1 MREAVCDKRQRKNK
15 MSNNKQYKKSRV
27 LNGVLG
33 GLLALV
39 VAGGVAFVGVLSN
52 GFKNWD
58 NIKPPAQEEP
68 NSPEDNTTKG
78 EASIE
83 NGESAGIRL
92 MAMKIPVADYK
103 TYGVSVQAETAY
115 TVTATV
121 YPEDAAN
128 KKIDWSV
135 AFANASSTWASG
147 KKVTDYVTV
156 TPSSDGALTAVI
168 QNVAAFGEQ
177 IVVKTVSR
185 DNAEAYATLNVEY
198 LQRTTGY
205 TLTLDDKTYST
216 TGTKTNSVTP
226 DFSIGEGC
234 KVNIVANKSTVYT
247 RANTDKAEYITV
259 KPTEAFKSALAKA
272 GSDFAAREYGLTLS
286 GLSYGWFDST
296 FVQGL
301 TNAQKNKLISAIKG
315 FSGNAYEIAIYTANG
330 GTQLATFG
338 ITLDSSVI
346 VGQKGVESITTDKT
360 ELVF

>member
-1 MREAVCDKRQRKNK
+1 
-15 MSNNKQYKKSRV
+15 MSNNKQYKKSKV

-68 NSPEDNTTKG
+68 NTPEDDTTKG

-92 MAMKIPVADYK
+92 MAMKIPVAEYK

-128 KKIDWSV
+128 QKVDWSV
-135 AFANASSTWASG
+135 SFANASSTWASG

-177 IVVKTVSR
+177 IIVKTTSR

-205 TLTLDDKTYST
+205 TLTLNDKTYST

-226 DFSIGEGC
+226 DFSVGKGC
-234 KVNIVANKSTVYT
+234 NVNLVVNKSTVYT

-259 KPTEAFKSALAKA
+259 KPTEAFKSALVEA
-272 GSDFAAREYGLTLS
+272 GSDFVPREYGLTSS

-346 VGQKGVESITTDKT
+346 EGQKGVESITTDKT

>member
-1 MREAVCDKRQRKNK
+1 MKNKKGKLMASLTAAAAAVCMVTFGAITNK
-15 MSNNKQYKKSRV
+15 ANN
-27 LNGVLG
+27 
-33 GLLALV
+33 A
-39 VAGGVAFVGVLSN
+39 A
-52 GFKNWD
+52 
-58 NIKPPAQEEP
+58 KPGNQEEQA
-68 NSPEDNTTKG
+68 SSYG
-78 EASIE
+78 ETEITS
-83 NGESAGIRL
+83 GESAGIRL
-92 MAMKIPVADYK
+92 MAMKIPVAEYK

-121 YPEDAAN
+121 YPADAAN
-128 KKIDWSV
+128 QKVDWSV
-135 AFANASSTWASG
+135 SFANASSTWASG

-177 IVVKTVSR
+177 IIVKTTSR

-198 LQRTTGY
+198 LQRTMGY
-205 TLTLDDKTYST
+205 TLTLNDKTYST

-226 DFSIGEGC
+226 DFSVGKGC
-234 KVNIVANKSTVYT
+234 NVNLAVNKSTVYT

-259 KPTEAFKSALAKA
+259 KPTEAFKSALVKA
-272 GSDFAAREYGLTLS
+272 GLDFVPREYGLTSS

>member
-1 MREAVCDKRQRKNK
+1 
-15 MSNNKQYKKSRV
+15 MSNNNKQYKKSKV

-92 MAMKIPVADYK
+92 MAMKIPVAEYK

-128 KKIDWSV
+128 KKVDWSV

-156 TPSSDGALTAVI
+156 TPSADGALTAVV
-168 QNVAAFGEQ
+168 QNVAAFGEK
-177 IVVKTVSR
+177 IVVKTTSR
-185 DNAEAYATLNVEY
+185 DNTSAYATLNVEY

-226 DFSIGEGC
+226 DFSIGKGC

-259 KPTEAFKSALAKA
+259 KTTEAFKSALVKA
-272 GSDFAAREYGLTLS
+272 GLDFVPREYGLTSS

-346 VGQKGVESITTDKT
+346 VGQKGVESVTTDKT

>member
-1 MREAVCDKRQRKNK
+1 MAKNNT
-15 MSNNKQYKKSRV
+15 SYKKSKI

-92 MAMKIPVADYK
+92 MAMKIPVAEYK

-128 KKIDWSV
+128 KKVDWSV

-156 TPSSDGALTAVI
+156 TPSADGALTAVV

-177 IVVKTVSR
+177 IIVKTTSR

-205 TLTLDDKTYST
+205 TLTLNDKTYST

-226 DFSIGEGC
+226 DFSVGKGC
-234 KVNIVANKSTVYT
+234 NVNLVVNKSTVYT

-259 KPTEAFKSALAKA
+259 KPTEAFKSALVKA
-272 GSDFAAREYGLTLS
+272 GLDFVPREYGLTSS

-346 VGQKGVESITTDKT
+346 EGQKGVESITTDKT